1 MCLFIY
7 HFLITKYATS
17 VVIFSS
23 REYLAMVDKEEL
35 PKFATQVTVAIFVSR
50 IFGYFRDVATAYAF
64 GTNVLADAFYM
75 AYRIP
80 NLFRRIFG
88 EGTLSAAYVPVLTEV
103 LRKRGQSEAQK
114 LFLDVFTIMSF
125 ILVGLTVIGII
136 FAQQLVPLIAYGY
149 QFEKDYQK
157 LNLTV
162 NLTRIVFPYL
172 LVICL
177 SALQMATLQAL
188 EVFFLP
194 NLAPV
199 LLSLA
204 EILYLFTIF
213 HITKYKIEGLAVAV
227 VVGGIG
233 QLLLQFFILQRKG
246 WKSTINFNIFRYG
259 VHPGVKKIFLLMLPA
274 VGSFSVE
281 QVNTFVD
288 ALCASFLP
296 TGSVTALYYSNRI
309 LQLPLALFGTATAIA
324 SLPVFSQHAT
334 ENDYNKLKN
343 ELTLSLRISYLM
355 IIPATVGLLF
365 FSEDII
371 KVLFFRGAFDEH
383 SVELTSKALFYY
395 SVGLFGYTGAKITA
409 TAFYAM
415 QDIKT
420 PVKVAFL
427 CLSLNIA
434 LNLILME
441 LLGVGGL
448 ALASSISSICNFLM
462 LLLLLRLRVKMNLG
476 ITNIIKS
483 TAAFAVVSTILVL
496 TVSKSLRF
504 IGIENEYLFVALL
517 CLLTAGGYFAVLYIF
532 GNNEVLHYVNIV
544 KAKFSKK

>member
-1 MCLFIY
+1 
-7 HFLITKYATS
+7 
-17 VVIFSS
+17 
-23 REYLAMVDKEEL
+23 MVGKEKL
-35 PKFATQVTVAIFVSR
+35 PKFTTQVSAAIFISR
-50 IFGYFRDVATAYAF
+50 VFGYLRDVATAYAF
-64 GTNVLADAFYM
+64 GTNILADAFYM

-88 EGTLSAAYVPVLTEV
+88 EGALSAAYVPVLTEV
-103 LRKRGQSEAQK
+103 LKKRGKSEAQR
-114 LFLDVFTIMSF
+114 LFRDVFTIMSF
-125 ILVGLTVIGII
+125 VLLILTVAGII
-136 FAQQLVPLIAYGY
+136 FAQQFVPLIAYGY
-149 QFEKDYQK
+149 QFAKDYQK
-157 LNLTV
+157 LSLTI
-162 NLTRIVFPYL
+162 NLTRIIFPYL

-194 NLAPV
+194 NLSPI

-204 EILYLFTIF
+204 EILYLLTIF
-213 HITKYKIEGLAVAV
+213 HITRCKIEGLAVAV
-227 VVGGIG
+227 VIGGIG
-233 QLLLQFFILQRKG
+233 QFLLQFFVLQSRG
-246 WKSTINFNIFRYG
+246 WKSSLNFGILQG
-259 VHPGVKKIFLLMLPA
+259 SICPEVKKIFLLMLPA

-281 QVNTFVD
+281 QINTFID

-296 TGSVTALYYSNRI
+296 TGSVTALYYSNRV
-309 LQLPLALFGTATAIA
+309 LQLPLALFGTAAAIA

-334 ENDYNKLKN
+334 ENNCNKLKS
-343 ELTLSLRISYLM
+343 EFSLSLRISYLM

-395 SVGLFGYTGAKITA
+395 SIGLFGYTGAKVTA
-409 TAFYAM
+409 TAFYAL

-427 CLSLNIA
+427 CLSLNMV

-441 LLGVGGL
+441 RLGVGGL
-448 ALASSISSICNFLM
+448 ALASSISSICNFA
-462 LLLLLRLRVKMNLG
+462 LLLVLFRLRIRMNLG

-483 TAAFAVVSTILVL
+483 AGTFAAISTILVL
-496 TVSKSLRF
+496 TVSKLLYF
-504 IGIENEYLFVALL
+504 AGIENKYLFISLL
-517 CLLTAGGYFAVLYIF
+517 CLFTAGGYFAILYILR
-532 GNNEVLHYVNIV
+532 NDEMLRYVSVMNV
-544 KAKFSKK
+544 KLINRKSAK